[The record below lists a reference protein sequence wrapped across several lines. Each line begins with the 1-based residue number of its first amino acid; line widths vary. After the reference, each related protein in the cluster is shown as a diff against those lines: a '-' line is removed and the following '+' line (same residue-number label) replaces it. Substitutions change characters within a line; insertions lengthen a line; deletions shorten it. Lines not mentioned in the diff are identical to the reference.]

1 MLPRVVGSNVE
12 ASSGNA
18 EPSHLFRVLLGLQ
31 ILGGFQGR
39 GSLGQEPVFTNKR
52 LRRRIFFWVP
62 ELADHSLEAI
72 EGELPC
78 SECKLNFKK
87 FLGSLCPAF
96 LGADPGLVLENS

>member
-1 MLPRVVGSNVE
+1 MLNLHIYFECYWV
-12 ASSGNA
+12 
-18 EPSHLFRVLLGLQ
+18 GLQ

-39 GSLGQEPVFTNKR
+39 GSLRQEPVFTNKR
-52 LRRRIFFWVP
+52 LPRRIFFWVP

-87 FLGSLCPAF
+87 FLGSFCPAF
-96 LGADPGLVLENS
+96 LGADPGLVFENSSNSSGPKAGIACF